1 MKAVMM
7 LRTNRQSLV
16 EKAVAGKVSQ
26 PRMALKNPWL
36 IDPAGTPHVM
46 PGTGGITYNVAVG
59 DSALD
64 FTGDHIEPCVS
75 VIGIEDDRDRSGLG
89 ALSILSCVG
98 NEARIVSGQAA
109 DAKGVVTGKHGGV
122 EHVLVDF
129 PPAVL
134 DKLSVGDAVQ
144 IRAVGQ
150 GLAIKDYPDVH
161 VMNLDPGLFGKLD
174 ISTQGGQMV
183 VPVTHV
189 VPSSIM
195 GSGIG
200 SRHSYSG
207 DYDMQLAD
215 REMVRK
221 FGLQNLRIGDLIAIT
236 DADCRYGRSIRSGAL
251 TIGIVVHGSC
261 LTSGHGPGVT
271 VLMTTARKLIV
282 PKIDDGANL
291 GLHLG
296 IGRGKRPAGRSR
308 GRRRTPR
315 SHGG

>member
-1 MKAVMM
+1 
-7 LRTNRQSLV
+7 
-16 EKAVAGKVSQ
+16 
-26 PRMALKNPWL
+26 MALKNPWL
-36 IDPAGTPHVM
+36 IDPSGTPHVM
-46 PGTGGITYNVAVG
+46 PGTGGITYNVSIG

-64 FTGDHIEPCVS
+64 FVGDHIEPCVS
-75 VIGIEDDRDRSGLG
+75 VIGIEDDRDRTGVG

-98 NEARIVSGQAA
+98 NEARIVSGQSAG
-109 DAKGVVTGKHGGV
+109 AKGVVTGKHGGV
-122 EHVLVDF
+122 EHVIVDF
-129 PPAVL
+129 PPAAL
-134 DKLSVGDAVQ
+134 DKLGIGDTVQ

-150 GLAIKDYPDVH
+150 GLVIKDFPEVH
-161 VMNLDPGLFGKLD
+161 VMNLDPDLLGKLG
-174 ISTQGGQMV
+174 ITTQGGQMV

-189 VPSSIM
+189 VPASIM

-251 TIGIVVHGSC
+251 TIGVVIHGSC

-271 VLMTTARKLIV
+271 VLMTTVRKLIV
-282 PKIDDGANL
+282 PKIEEGANL
-291 GLHLG
+291 GSLLG
-296 IGRGKRPAGRSR
+296 IGRGKRPAGRPR

>member
-1 MKAVMM
+1 M
-7 LRTNRQSLV
+7 LRTNKQSLV

-36 IDPAGTPHVM
+36 IDPSGELRVM
-46 PGTGGITYNVAVG
+46 PGTGGITYNVTVG

-64 FTGDHIEPCVS
+64 FAGDHIEPCVS
-75 VIGIEDDRDRSGLG
+75 VTGMDDDRDRSGLG
-89 ALSILSCVG
+89 ALNILACIG
-98 NEARIVSGQAA
+98 NEARIISGQAA
-109 DAKGVVTGKHGGV
+109 GAKGVVTGKHGGV
-122 EHVLVDF
+122 EHVIVDF
-129 PPAVL
+129 PPSVL
-134 DKLSVGDAVQ
+134 EKLAVGDAVQ
-144 IRAVGQ
+144 IRASGQ
-150 GLAIKDYPDVH
+150 GMVIKDYPDVH
-161 VMNLDPGLFGKLD
+161 VMNLAPDLLGKLGV
-174 ISTQGGQMV
+174 STQGGQMV

-189 VPSSIM
+189 IPSSIM

-200 SRHSYSG
+200 SKHSYSG
-207 DYDMQLAD
+207 DYDIQLAD

-221 FGLQNLRIGDLIAIT
+221 FGLQNLRIGDFIAIT

-291 GLHLG
+291 GVYLG
-296 IGRGKRPAGRSR
+296 IGRGKRPPGRSR